1 MVNTNEAVP
10 AGWAV
15 LDHSCDD
22 RDLPAPF
29 SALGV
34 KSNNVGASVWVY
46 LSTGAMV
53 AAIPTGPWKEPAQFD
68 FFYSAPGAA
77 AALRMAQWCR
87 RQEQWDGSSIT
98 HCNRLHEAAVA
109 YFNAAVGGKTNFT
122 HPLNAFD
129 MAKQV

>member
-1 MVNTNEAVP
+1 MVNTNEVVP

-29 SALGV
+29 SGLGL

-53 AAIPTGPWKEPAQFD
+53 AAIPTGPWKESAQFD
-68 FFYSAPGAA
+68 FFYAAPGASV
-77 AALRMAQWCR
+77 ALRMAQWCR
-87 RQEQWDGSSIT
+87 RQEQWDGSSVV

-109 YFNAAVGGKTNFT
+109 YFNEAVGGQTPVA
-122 HPLNAFD
+122 HPLSA
-129 MAKQV
+129 VGL